1 MATKSEALKWL
12 NAGYDITPIQVS
24 FDDNGHA
31 SKKPFLSYATDKV
44 NKAWV
49 LSNWKRTYAIGLV
62 LSGQDF
68 VVFDFDSMDAL
79 NKFEIAY
86 PNIKAGVTEKSVTG
100 RGVHVYFENNEGLIQ
115 VIDIIKGL
123 DIKASKNN
131 YVVVDPE
138 TDLEEVTELPEDLWA
153 FYQANKSNGRKAPKN
168 DDINDFT
175 IPELEFIIDGF
186 GEEGRRNDNMSLLVW
201 TLLTLGF
208 SKSQVYAIVGLAN
221 SHSGLETSEIEKT
234 VEGSW
239 RKWSGSNGN

>member
-44 NKAWV
+44 DKLWV
-49 LSNWKRTYAIGLV
+49 LSNWKKNYAIGLV

-68 VVFDFDSMDAL
+68 VVFDFDNMDTL
-79 NKFEIAY
+79 KNFEAEH
-86 PNIKAGVTEKSVTG
+86 PVIKSGVQEKSVTG
-100 RGVHVYFENNEGLIQ
+100 RGIHVYFENNEGLIQ

-175 IPELEFIIDGF
+175 IPELEMIVEGF

-208 SKSQVYAIVGLAN
+208 SKGQVYAVVGLAN
-221 SHSGLETSEIEKT
+221 SHSGLGASEIEKT
-234 VEGSW
+234 IEGSW
-239 RKWSGSNGN
+239 RKWTNGN